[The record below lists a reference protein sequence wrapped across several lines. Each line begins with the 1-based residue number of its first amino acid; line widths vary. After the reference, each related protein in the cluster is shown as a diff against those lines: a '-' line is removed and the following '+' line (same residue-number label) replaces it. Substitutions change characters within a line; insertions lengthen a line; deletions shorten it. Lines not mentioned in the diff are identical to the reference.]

1 MPQKTLRD
9 SPCSI
14 FHTLRTTD
22 IEAIKNKNL
31 WRTVE
36 KSIEEN

>member
-14 FHTLRTTD
+14 FHTLRTD
-22 IEAIKNKNL
+22 IEDIKNKNL